1 VALLALAARSK
12 DVLCEEATAPGVKAA
27 ARSLGLRL
35 HPVAMVGQ
43 GIDPDAL
50 ERAARAS
57 GARIVVLV
65 PALQNPTGA
74 CMGEARRR
82 AVAGVI
88 RREGLSLV
96 EDDVYGALQD
106 EPTLSAEVWDRAVL
120 VSGLSKT
127 VAPGLRFGWLAGGH
141 PALGEIAR
149 DIHLTAW
156 SLAPL
161 AAMLAVSLVESGDAG
176 ALVARQRDEIAARR
190 RLAAKALGRARVE
203 GYPAPHLWLPVAGG
217 AEPAARAA
225 AALGVDVVAGD
236 VFAVRRL
243 ATGHLRL
250 CLTAPPSRAT
260 LAEALDRLSRIEAVR
275 G

>member
-1 VALLALAARSK
+1 
-12 DVLCEEATAPGVKAA
+12 LCEEVTAPGVKAA

-35 HPVAMVGQ
+35 HPVAMDGQ

-50 ERAARAS
+50 ERAARAT
-57 GARIVVLV
+57 GAGIVVLV

-82 AVAGVI
+82 AVAAVI
-88 RREGLSLV
+88 RREGLTLV

-127 VAPGLRFGWLAGGH
+127 VAPGLRFGWLVGGH
-141 PALGEIAR
+141 PAVPEIAR

-161 AAMLAVSLVESGDAG
+161 TGMLAVSLVESGDAG
-176 ALVARQRDEIAARR
+176 RLVARQREEIATRR
-190 RLAAKALGRARVE
+190 RLAAKALGRERLE
-203 GYPAPHLWLPVAGG
+203 GPAAPHLWLPVAGG

-243 ATGHLRL
+243 VTGHVRL

-260 LAEALDRLSRIEAVR
+260 LAEALDRLSRIDAFGR
-275 G
+275 R